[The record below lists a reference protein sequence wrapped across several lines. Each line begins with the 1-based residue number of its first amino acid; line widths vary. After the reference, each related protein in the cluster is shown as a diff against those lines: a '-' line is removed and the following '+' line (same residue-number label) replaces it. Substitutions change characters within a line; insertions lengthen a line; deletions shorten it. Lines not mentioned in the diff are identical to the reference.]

1 MKAKSAWMARLSTE
15 TFTQLGRPL
24 PLTLKRVRNQ
34 SELERRRPQNP
45 VKPYPY
51 REDDV
56 TFTDTA
62 ANAVLVGT
70 LTIPP
75 GKGPFPAAVLI
86 SGSGRHDRDESLM
99 GHKPFLVL
107 ADALTRK
114 GILVLRYDKRGVGK
128 STGNYAQAT
137 TADFADDAEAGLRY
151 LETRPEANP
160 HRLGFIGHS
169 EGGVIAPIVAARNRD
184 VAFIVLLAGTGVP
197 GAELLLAQ
205 HRLVALAAG
214 VPPAEVERQSA
225 TEKEILELVEHT
237 PDNAAVERQ
246 IHDKF
251 AGKPEEAQIGSQV
264 KTMTSPWFRYFLTYD
279 PATALRRVQCPLL
292 ALNGSLDLQVP
303 PAENLPAIRQALQ
316 EGGNR
321 HFELDEMPGLNHLFQ
336 HARTGAVSEY
346 GEIEETM
353 APEVLDKIATWILQQ
368 PPIVA
373 PQS

>member
-1 MKAKSAWMARLSTE
+1 
-15 TFTQLGRPL
+15 
-24 PLTLKRVRNQ
+24 
-34 SELERRRPQNP
+34 
-45 VKPYPY
+45 
-51 REDDV
+51 
-56 TFTDTA
+56 
-62 ANAVLVGT
+62 
-70 LTIPP
+70 
-75 GKGPFPAAVLI
+75 
-86 SGSGRHDRDESLM
+86 M

-160 HRLGFIGHS
+160 HRIGFIGHS

-225 TEKEILELVEHT
+225 MEKEILELVEHT

-246 IHDKF
+246 IHDRI
-251 AGKPEEAQIGSQV
+251 AGKDDDLAV
-264 KTMTSPWFRYFLTYD
+264 
-279 PATALRRVQCPLL
+279 VPLL
-292 ALNGSLDLQVP
+292 S
-303 PAENLPAIRQALQ
+303 
-316 EGGNR
+316 
-321 HFELDEMPGLNHLFQ
+321 HL
-336 HARTGAVSEY
+336 
-346 GEIEETM
+346 
-353 APEVLDKIATWILQQ
+353 
-368 PPIVA
+368 
-373 PQS
+373 